1 MDGVDLDVAQARA
14 DLLPDKYDRRRIS
27 QALAIRRLSSW
38 HYKRPM
44 SEGSV
49 CSGWMLLLLLVCSL
63 HHIYSKYWQLFKR
76 RHALLVCFV
85 SLPLALCWKAGKK
98 LWKEFMES
106 DAVCDGAMMLGLYW
120 EVILELWLFLKRHWL
135 TTEIHI
141 VYVEPDEGRPTGVV
155 ESKVNKEPVVRVK
168 YEMVLCYGTGW
179 AWFRSLMI
187 GPSHLVIRQL
197 LIISGDV
204 ELNPG
209 PLDHGELNDTSYG
222 GLCLVIHCMSNLQKL
237 NRFFLK
243 LMMPVLV
250 CVADWILGKCFHKLP
265 SYRGEALECAD
276 Y

>member
-1 MDGVDLDVAQARA
+1 MMDGVDLDVAQARA
-14 DLLPDKYDRRRIS
+14 DLLLDKYDRRRIS

-44 SEGSV
+44 SEGNV

-63 HHIYSKYWQLFKR
+63 HNIHYKYWQSFKR
-76 RHALLVCFV
+76 RHALLVCFI

-106 DAVCDGAMMLGLYW
+106 DAVCDGTVMYW
-120 EVILELWLFLKRHWL
+120 EVIFELWLFLKRHWL

-141 VYVEPDEGRPTGVV
+141 MYIELDEVRPRRLVG
-155 ESKVNKEPVVRVK
+155 SKVNKEPVVHVM
-168 YEMVLCYGTGW
+168 YEMVLCYGTGR
-179 AWFRSLMI
+179 AWFRSFVI

-209 PLDHGELNDTSYG
+209 PQDHGE
-222 GLCLVIHCMSNLQKL
+222 
-237 NRFFLK
+237 
-243 LMMPVLV
+243 
-250 CVADWILGKCFHKLP
+250 
-265 SYRGEALECAD
+265 
-276 Y
+276 

>member
-1 MDGVDLDVAQARA
+1 MYTTPGPIASALMMDGVDLDVAQARA

-27 QALAIRRLSSW
+27 QALAIRRLSSR

-44 SEGSV
+44 SEENV

-63 HHIYSKYWQLFKR
+63 HHIHSKYWRSFKR

-85 SLPLALCWKAGKK
+85 SLPVALCWKAGKK
-98 LWKEFMES
+98 LWKELGLSDVLYACFASLPVALHWKACQICQKLWKEFMES
-106 DAVCDGAMMLGLYW
+106 DAVYDGVMMLELYW

-141 VYVEPDEGRPTGVV
+141 MYIELDKGRPRRVV
-155 ESKVNKEPVVRVK
+155 GSKVNKEPVIYVM
-168 YEMVLCYGTGW
+168 YEMVLSYGTGW

-209 PLDHGELNDTSYG
+209 PLDHGELN
-222 GLCLVIHCMSNLQKL
+222 
-237 NRFFLK
+237 
-243 LMMPVLV
+243 
-250 CVADWILGKCFHKLP
+250 
-265 SYRGEALECAD
+265 
-276 Y
+276 